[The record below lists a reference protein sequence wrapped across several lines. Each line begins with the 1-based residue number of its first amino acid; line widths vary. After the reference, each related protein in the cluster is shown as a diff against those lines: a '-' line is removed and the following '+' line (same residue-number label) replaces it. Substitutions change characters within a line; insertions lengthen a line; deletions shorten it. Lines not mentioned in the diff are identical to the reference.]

1 MKNRI
6 IQLMLV
12 FTLSVVVIVGIGLN
26 IARNKNSAKEQTQVT
41 YINQEDILKSK
52 QLVMESINEINK
64 IEVSQ
69 IKFTK
74 EIEITKGKTFK
85 KSQTIIFVGII
96 HSTLDLKGS
105 VVKIDEDIVQIY
117 TDGIEQSVEFI
128 ESDTSYSEIDK
139 GFLTFGDIELLP
151 REYESLK
158 SNVRDQIISESYVEI
173 ENIKYQAEISIENT
187 LNKLTNENYTVILN
201 WVN

>member
-6 IQLMLV
+6 VQLMLI
-12 FTLSVVVIVGIGLN
+12 FTLSIVAIVGIGLD
-26 IARNKNSAKEQTQVT
+26 IARDKKHEKEYVQTT
-41 YINQEDILKSK
+41 YINEKDILKSK
-52 QLVMESINEINK
+52 QLIMDSINEINK

-85 KSQTIIFVGII
+85 KTQTIIFTGII
-96 HSTLDLKGS
+96 NNTLDLKGS
-105 VVKIDEDIVQIY
+105 VVKINEDVVQIY
-117 TDGIEQSVEFI
+117 TRWIDQSVEFL
-128 ESDTSYSEIDK
+128 ESDTSYSEVDK

-158 SNVRDQIISESYVEI
+158 STIREQVLSESQLEMDNV
-173 ENIKYQAEISIENT
+173 KSKAETSIENT
-187 LNKLTNENYTVILN
+187 LNKLTNENYTVVLN